1 MPRSILH
8 KCRLL
13 KPLVSAKQQFLILF
27 LLTQNGGIPAIIKI
41 NRNPR
46 SNARRK
52 MDGRMEAELLRI
64 TCSPAPDGR
73 VRWTL
78 RLLEKQIRLEF
89 DELSA
94 VNPFG
99 LP

>member
-1 MPRSILH
+1 MAVFLQLSKLTGIL
-8 KCRLL
+8 
-13 KPLVSAKQQFLILF
+13 VQM
-27 LLTQNGGIPAIIKI
+27 T
-41 NRNPR
+41 
-46 SNARRK
+46 RRK

-89 DELSA
+89 DEPISRESIRIALKKM
-94 VNPFG
+94 NFD
-99 LP
+99 LI

>member
-1 MPRSILH
+1 
-8 KCRLL
+8 
-13 KPLVSAKQQFLILF
+13 
-27 LLTQNGGIPAIIKI
+27 
-41 NRNPR
+41 
-46 SNARRK
+46 
-52 MDGRMEAELLRI
+52 MEAELLRI

-89 DELSA
+89 DEPIS